1 MGRHIHLKRFVLSL
15 TLVVLALGGLAL
27 ADRIATDRAVAGER
41 GRLIAIAGLA
51 ASNYIRQVDMFE
63 LVATTLSDDPE
74 VRQAVDGGDP
84 IEAERLNDRLATL
97 TAKLDA
103 SVIYLMNGQGT
114 TVASSNWR
122 QPDSF
127 LGENYRFRAYFNR
140 ALAEG
145 ESSQFALGTRSQVP
159 GLFLARRIAGI
170 GGEAGVL
177 VVKIRFDRLEREWA
191 KSIGQAFV
199 SDPQGIILITSDPLM
214 RFKTLGFVPLEL
226 RPTLRA
232 AQEFG
237 KAPLDQHPAFAAKTV
252 LTHDRWGGETLLAV
266 NVSVDGHRTLTVL
279 SPITAAVR
287 SARNVARLT
296 TALLVVGILASVL
309 VVNARRRVLVTRA
322 ERLQQGRI
330 EDLKTRLEQA
340 NRLSFLGQIAA
351 GVGHELNQPL
361 AAIGMRA
368 NSAGK
373 LLTAGSSSE
382 AASALGEIEALVAR
396 AGAITGELKR
406 FARRAD
412 RSVGS
417 VPLRAALDGLS
428 LLMND
433 RLRHMNARMAVTLH
447 DESLCVI
454 ADQGRLEQV
463 LVNLVQNALDAGGD
477 GTLITIAVE
486 PCGDTVVLTVIDDGP
501 GVPAELKS
509 GLFQPFTSSKSD
521 GLGLGL
527 VISRDIVAEFGG
539 FIKQVEKDSGAA
551 FQVSL
556 RRGKP

>member
-1 MGRHIHLKRFVLSL
+1 
-15 TLVVLALGGLAL
+15 
-27 ADRIATDRAVAGER
+27 
-41 GRLIAIAGLA
+41 
-51 ASNYIRQVDMFE
+51 MFE

-114 TVASSNWR
+114 TIASSNWR

-140 ALAEG
+140 ALADG
-145 ESSQFALGTRSQVP
+145 ESSQFALGTRSQIP

-199 SDPQGIILITSDPLM
+199 SDLQGIILITSDPSM
-214 RFKTLGFVPLEL
+214 RFKTLGFVPLER

-232 AQEFG
+232 GQEFG
-237 KAPLDQHPAFAAKTV
+237 KAPLDQHPAFAAGTV
-252 LTHDRWGGETLLAV
+252 LAHDRWGGETLLAV
-266 NVSVDGHRTLTVL
+266 NVPVDGHRTLTVL
-279 SPITAAVR
+279 SPITPAVR

-296 TALLVVGILASVL
+296 TALLVVAILASVL
-309 VVNARRRVLVTRA
+309 VINARRRVLVTRA
-322 ERLQQGRI
+322 ERVQQGRI

-368 NSAGK
+368 DSAGK
-373 LLTAGSSSE
+373 LISAGRSSE

-412 RSVGS
+412 RSVGN

-433 RLRHMNARMAVTLH
+433 RLRHMNARIAVTLH

-486 PCGDTVVLTVIDDGP
+486 PCGDTVILTVADDGP

-509 GLFQPFTSSKSD
+509 GLFQPFISSKSD

-539 FIKQVEKDSGAA
+539 FIAQVETDSGAA

-556 RRGKP
+556 RRGTP